1 MDNPPEPTEAETN
14 NDNESDNDTAL
25 VPQIKIGPSGEIV
38 LDEQSLVVENTQV
51 NKQKEQIQNSK
62 LVDGDS
68 AGYGVYKRSPRATSW
83 TQRETLR
90 FYKALNVIG
99 TDFTLMTQLF
109 PKRSRRELKTK
120 FKKEER
126 SNLALV
132 DKALK
137 ERCSYNFQ
145 DLKREVETD
154 QEEENLL
161 QQLQEEERQK
171 EQDTFSKRS
180 RTLPTI
186 TEQANLP
193 FKKRQSSL
201 QSNEEQPPQKK
212 ARKKR
217 KRKLDIKSVI
227 DDDESVADVSDFAQ
241 SDSECDFEEEEFI
254 PYLKATRSG
263 RMPKSTLQFNEP
275 LIPLPQRQIKKPT
288 PPKIVTVTP
297 RSRTVSSTSSVESDS
312 LIPGSVVITSEETEE
327 GKSHYKAFMVTPQK
341 KLTPVELESSVIDRL
356 LKEGRNVTLPLGE
369 GSDMVESN
377 VTIVEG
383 EADSVR
389 PIKENENN
397 VEIITE
403 L

>member
-1 MDNPPEPTEAETN
+1 METMEAEIT
-14 NDNESDNDTAL
+14 NDNESDNDSAFPA
-25 VPQIKIGPSGEIV
+25 PQIKIGPTGEIV
-38 LDEQSLVVENTQV
+38 VDEQSLVVVNTQV
-51 NKQKEQIQNSK
+51 TKQKEQIQNSK

-68 AGYGVYKRSPRATSW
+68 SGYGIYKRSPRATSW

-109 PKRSRRELKTK
+109 PKRSRRELKMK

-126 SNLALV
+126 SNLPLV

-145 DLKREVETD
+145 DLKREVEMD
-154 QEEENLL
+154 QEEEAVL

-171 EQDTFSKRS
+171 EQFSKRLKTS
-180 RTLPTI
+180 VV
-186 TEQANLP
+186 TEQAKLP

-201 QSNEEQPPQKK
+201 QSNEEQPQQKK

-275 LIPLPQRQIKKPT
+275 LIPPPQRPLKKPA
-288 PPKIVTVTP
+288 PPKAVTPTP

-312 LIPGSVVITSEETEE
+312 LIPGSVVITSEEGE
-327 GKSHYKAFMVTPQK
+327 SRYKAFMVTPQK

-383 EADSVR
+383 EAESVR
-389 PIKENENN
+389 PINENENN

>member
-1 MDNPPEPTEAETN
+1 MEAEIT
-14 NDNESDNDTAL
+14 NDNESDNDSAFPA
-25 VPQIKIGPSGEIV
+25 PQIKIGPTGEIV
-38 LDEQSLVVENTQV
+38 VDEQSLVVVNTQV
-51 NKQKEQIQNSK
+51 TKQKEQIQNSK

-68 AGYGVYKRSPRATSW
+68 SGYGIYKRSPRATSW

-109 PKRSRRELKTK
+109 PKRSRRELKMK

-126 SNLALV
+126 SNLPLV

-145 DLKREVETD
+145 DLKREVEMD
-154 QEEENLL
+154 QEEEAVL

-171 EQDTFSKRS
+171 EQFSKRLKTS
-180 RTLPTI
+180 VV
-186 TEQANLP
+186 TEQAKLP

-201 QSNEEQPPQKK
+201 QSNEEQPQQKK

-275 LIPLPQRQIKKPT
+275 LIPPPQRPLKKPA
-288 PPKIVTVTP
+288 PPKAVTPTP

-312 LIPGSVVITSEETEE
+312 LIPGSVVITSEEGE
-327 GKSHYKAFMVTPQK
+327 SRYKAFMVTPQK

-383 EADSVR
+383 EAESVR
-389 PIKENENN
+389 PINENENN

>member
-1 MDNPPEPTEAETN
+1 MDNPPEAAEAETN
-14 NDNESDNDTAL
+14 DDNESDNDSAYPA
-25 VPQIKIGPSGEIV
+25 PQIKIGPSGEIV
-38 LDEQSLVVENTQV
+38 VDEQSLVVVNTQV
-51 NKQKEQIQNSK
+51 TKQKEQIQNSK

-68 AGYGVYKRSPRATSW
+68 SSYGIYKRSPRATSW
-83 TQRETLR
+83 TQPETLR

-109 PKRSRRELKTK
+109 PKRSRRELKMK

-126 SNLALV
+126 SNLPLV

-145 DLKREVETD
+145 DLKLEVEFD
-154 QEEENLL
+154 QKEETYL
-161 QQLQEEERQK
+161 QKMQKEEK
-171 EQDTFSKRS
+171 EQDKRLKTVGS
-180 RTLPTI
+180 AA

-217 KRKLDIKSVI
+217 KQKLDIKSVI
-227 DDDESVADVSDFAQ
+227 DDDESIADVSDLAQ

-254 PYLKATRSG
+254 PYLKATRCG
-263 RMPKSTLQFNEP
+263 RIPKSTLQFNEP
-275 LIPLPQRQIKKPT
+275 LIPIRQRPLKKPA
-288 PPKIVTVTP
+288 PPKTETPTP
-297 RSRTVSSTSSVESDS
+297 RARTVSNTSSVESGTES

-369 GSDMVESN
+369 GSDIVESN

-383 EADSVR
+383 EAESVR
-389 PIKENENN
+389 PITENEND

>member
-1 MDNPPEPTEAETN
+1 MEAEIT
-14 NDNESDNDTAL
+14 NDNESDNDSAFPA
-25 VPQIKIGPSGEIV
+25 PQIKIGPTGEIV
-38 LDEQSLVVENTQV
+38 VDEQSLVVVNTQV
-51 NKQKEQIQNSK
+51 TKQKEQIQNSK

-68 AGYGVYKRSPRATSW
+68 SGYGIYKRSPRATSW

-109 PKRSRRELKTK
+109 PKRSRRELKMK

-126 SNLALV
+126 SNLPLV

-145 DLKREVETD
+145 DLKREVEMD
-154 QEEENLL
+154 QEEEAVL

-171 EQDTFSKRS
+171 EQFSKRLKTS
-180 RTLPTI
+180 VV
-186 TEQANLP
+186 TEQAKLP

-201 QSNEEQPPQKK
+201 QSNEEQPQQKK

-275 LIPLPQRQIKKPT
+275 LIPPPQRPLKKPA
-288 PPKIVTVTP
+288 PPKAVTPTP

-312 LIPGSVVITSEETEE
+312 LIPGSVVITSEEGE
-327 GKSHYKAFMVTPQK
+327 SRYKAFMVTPQK

-383 EADSVR
+383 EAESVR
-389 PIKENENN
+389 PINENENN
-397 VEIITE
+397 DEIITE